1 MEYRNFVV
9 RFSIEQVRS
18 GTGAHS
24 GAARRRVH
32 LAPVLL
38 RPLSVY
44 RPGRRQAR
52 HARILQIGL
61 HLTQPRSVWAPPQHG
76 PAPRISTGKNP
87 MGGILRREPRHVPKK
102 AAC

>member
-38 RPLSVY
+38 RLPSCH
-44 RPGRRQAR
+44 RPGKRQAR

-61 HLTQPRSVWAPPQHG
+61 HLPQPGSVWAPPRHG
-76 PAPRISTGKNP
+76 PVLRFSTRKQ
-87 MGGILRREPRHVPKK
+87 
-102 AAC
+102 